1 MNVNGVEPDDFSH
14 PHIPTVSAMK
24 STLPTLATLARALLL
39 ASLTGCD
46 RSPEV
51 STEAAGHAIS
61 ARIQGPHTVV
71 SEADRAVITG
81 PLAKVTIERAQ
92 VKVNDGRWM
101 SIPEGVPVSLDIAR
115 SKLRIQAGKVTISHS
130 VR

>member
-1 MNVNGVEPDDFSH
+1 MNGNGLVPDDFSD
-14 PHIPTVSAMK
+14 PDTPLAPTMK
-24 STLPTLATLARALLL
+24 TTFPAFAPLILGILLT
-39 ASLTGCD
+39 AWSGCG
-46 RSPEV
+46 RPPEF

-81 PLAKVTIERAQ
+81 PLAKVTIERSQ

-101 SIPEGVPVSLDIAR
+101 SIPEGVPVSLDVAR

-130 VR
+130 VQ